1 MFEENLYLK
10 NISSIFEENLW
21 HLSFIIYNFVFKKP
35 YFFLILTLV
44 TWKRQP
50 IFFYLIT
57 LLNI

>member
-35 YFFLILTLV
+35 YFF
-44 TWKRQP
+44 
-50 IFFYLIT
+50 
-57 LLNI
+57 